1 MQQRVRFLHTPGSLP
16 QTHTGAYSIESTGI
30 QYNCSVGTAV
40 RVAVYGMF
48 MSMIVAAC
56 LEFAIVAVG
65 LNGESCKAS
74 V

>member
-1 MQQRVRFLHTPGSLP
+1 M
-16 QTHTGAYSIESTGI
+16 
-30 QYNCSVGTAV
+30 
-40 RVAVYGMF
+40 YGMF